1 MILNSCYLRRVIQ
14 PLCASV
20 SSEGLVISEI
30 LDMSL
35 HSVDAIEVF
44 AIIIPT
50 HKPHLSY
57 LSHMNRFVYQ

>member
-1 MILNSCYLRRVIQ
+1 
-14 PLCASV
+14 
-20 SSEGLVISEI
+20 
-30 LDMSL
+30 MSL

-57 LSHMNRFVYQ
+57 LSHMNRFVYQWDKELPVSFFLPMTHPDTQAHTQLSREE